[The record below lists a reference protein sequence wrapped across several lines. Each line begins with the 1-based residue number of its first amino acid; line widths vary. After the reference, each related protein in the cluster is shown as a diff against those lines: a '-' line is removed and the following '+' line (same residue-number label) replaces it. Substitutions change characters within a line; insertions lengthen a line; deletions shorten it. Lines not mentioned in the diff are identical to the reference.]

1 MIFTAANA
9 LWGWLALA
17 ALPFVIHWLSR
28 RSPKRFY
35 FSSLDDLKKSLAGR
49 SRLFKWRHFFFLL
62 LRSLALI
69 ALILAFFKPVI
80 GPKEQ
85 DTTGRRHVILLIDQS
100 LSMAHR
106 DGNTSTWK
114 RAQLESSKILRA
126 LDPLDRMIPI
136 LVGRTPEAGFTQ
148 FSHNIAAAESFIN
161 SAQPQAMPA
170 DFKAANLIAS
180 QLAAKADGPVDFIYL
195 SDFQRKNWA
204 SVQFKGLPDKAN
216 LFFIPATDHEARRN
230 QAILEATLTGP
241 SPTHGQAF
249 EITAKVGNY
258 SQDNYSGKIEIL
270 VADTLLADQ
279 VVSLPPWGEG
289 EIRLEVPG
297 LRSGTHAAHIRLSP
311 DDLPLDNDFWLPIEI
326 RETEQIVILSDGKG
340 TQNSTR
346 FLKAA
351 VNPFGEEK
359 SGIYRVRELTGEK
372 FTPSSLSGSSKII
385 ASKMPALTRV
395 QAGGLA
401 TFLRSGGGAL
411 LFLDGPHA
419 ITNLSYLSEALATQ
433 LPLQPTT
440 RLNSENLAGGAMKIA
455 QGDFR
460 SPFLRLFKN
469 ERRRNLGFLEFYDL
483 YHASATGAGRVLLH
497 YADGTPALTE
507 TQAGLGTLLIANF
520 SVGELSSNIARQS
533 LFPGWI
539 HDILGKLS
547 PAQTG
552 ENQYLVGDRIFA
564 EAWTSESMGRSLLG
578 PDKTEIQTEADIR
591 GERVFFNFTPPVP
604 GPYILPA
611 SDGRPLQT
619 FAVNAT
625 NQESDLRSLDPAI
638 LPTRSPD
645 NSRATILTGGIT
657 LDEWA
662 EGLPAF
668 HGFVL
673 AALALLA
680 LESLLHLFLKKPPK
694 VKKKKEAT
702 S

>member
-1 MIFTAANA
+1 MIFTAASA
-9 LWGWLALA
+9 LWGLLALA

-49 SRLFKWRHFFFLL
+49 SRLFQWRHFLFLL

-69 ALILAFFKPVI
+69 ALVLAFLKPVI
-80 GPKEQ
+80 GLHDQ
-85 DTTGRRHVILLIDQS
+85 DKSGRRHVILLIDQS
-100 LSMAHR
+100 LSMAHK

-114 RAQLESSKILRA
+114 RAQLESSKILRS
-126 LDPLDRMIPI
+126 LDPLDRVIPI
-136 LVGRTPEAGFTQ
+136 LVGRTPEAGFSQ
-148 FSHNIAAAESFIN
+148 FSHNITAAESFIHE
-161 SAQPQAMPA
+161 ARPQAMSA

-180 QLAAKADGPVDFIYL
+180 QLAAMADGPVDFIYL

-204 SVQFKGLPDKAN
+204 SVQFQGLPDKAN
-216 LFFIPATDHEARRN
+216 LFFVPATDDEARRN
-230 QAILEATLTGP
+230 QAILEATLTGS
-241 SPTHGQAF
+241 SPTHGQPF
-249 EITAKVGNY
+249 ELTAKVGNY
-258 SQDNYSGKIEIL
+258 SRDNYSGKIEIL
-270 VADTLLADQ
+270 VDEALVADQ

-289 EIRLEVPG
+289 EIRLKVPG
-297 LRSGTHAAHIRLSP
+297 LRSGTHALHVRLSP
-311 DDLPLDNDFWLPIEI
+311 DDLPLDNDFWLALNV
-326 RETEQIVILSDGKG
+326 RETEQVIILSDGQG
-340 TQNSTR
+340 TENSAR

-351 VNPFGEEK
+351 VNPFDDEK
-359 SGIYRVRELTGEK
+359 SGIYRVRELTGED
-372 FTPSSLSGSSKII
+372 FTPSSLSGSSKLL
-385 ASKMPALTRV
+385 ASKMPALSPG

-401 TFLRSGGGAL
+401 TFLRSGGGVL
-411 LFLDGPHA
+411 LFLDGPHDLA
-419 ITNLSYLSEALATQ
+419 NLAHLSEYLGTE
-433 LPLQPTT
+433 LPLQPTA
-440 RLNSENLAGGAMKIA
+440 RLSAENLAGGAMKIS

-460 SPFLRLFKN
+460 SPFLRLFKD

-483 YHASATGAGRVLLH
+483 YHASATGKGRILLR

-547 PAQTG
+547 PAQTR
-552 ENQYLVGDRIFA
+552 ENEYLVGDRIFS

-578 PDKTEIQTEADIR
+578 PDKTDIETEADIR
-591 GERVFFNFTPPVP
+591 GERVFFNFTTSTP

-619 FAVNAT
+619 FAVNPT

-645 NSRATILTGGIT
+645 NSRATILAGGIS

-668 HGFVL
+668 QWFVL
-673 AALALLA
+673 AALVLLT
-680 LESLLHLFLKKPPK
+680 LESLLLLLLKKP
-694 VKKKKEAT
+694 KKKEAQ